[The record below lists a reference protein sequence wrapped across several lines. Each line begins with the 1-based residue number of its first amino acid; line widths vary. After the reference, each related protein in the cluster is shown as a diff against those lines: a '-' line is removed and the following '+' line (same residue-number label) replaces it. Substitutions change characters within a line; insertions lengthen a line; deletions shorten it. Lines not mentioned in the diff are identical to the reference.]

1 MTQKQNAK
9 TVVLRKTIDDEE
21 ASKIIED
28 KKTSLFKS
36 LLKKPKK
43 EDVHVDS
50 IKLFYECLLMVSG
63 KYSADF
69 FRKQINTFIIIW

>member
-1 MTQKQNAK
+1 MTQKHDAK
-9 TVVLRKTIDDEE
+9 TVVLRKVVDEEE
-21 ASKIIED
+21 ASSIIED

-50 IKLFYECLLMVSG
+50 IKLNKDIVS
-63 KYSADF
+63 SPC
-69 FRKQINTFIIIW
+69 FIITHMLIFYLIR